1 MCRPQGL
8 LKTIRFLTA
17 PEICLPGIRHFLCCS
32 GRFFSRCHGFRHQRP
47 LPLARCG
54 HVEDHFRHKVLSVGD
69 HEGFRRVCF
78 ADCVQH
84 PDKQS
89 DVFVVHCLKQGKN
102 RCRDRKAD
110 GSDIRSLTFF
120 MTLTAARGS
129 DSRTAVLFFRRKLT
143 AQFFEKRFSAVL
155 PAVQRK
161 KNRRRERKP
170 PCSCQNMLDNTAGF
184 FYNNIL

>member
-17 PEICLPGIRHFLCCS
+17 PEIYLPGIRHFLCCS
-32 GRFFSRCHGFRHQRP
+32 GRFFSRGQGFRHQRP

-54 HVEDHFRHKVLSVGD
+54 HAENNFRHKVLSVGD

-78 ADCVQH
+78 ADRVQH

-89 DVFVVHCLKQGKN
+89 DVFVIHCLKQGKN

-120 MTLTAARGS
+120 MTLTAARDPIPERRSCFFAGC
-129 DSRTAVLFFRRKLT
+129 SRRS
-143 AQFFEKRFSAVL
+143 FFEKRFSAVL

>member
-1 MCRPQGL
+1 MPSSGAVKNHQV
-8 LKTIRFLTA
+8 LTA
-17 PEICLPGIRHFLCCS
+17 PEICLPGIRHFLCRS
-32 GRFFSRCHGFRHQRP
+32 GRFYTRCHGFRHQRP
-47 LPLARCG
+47 LPLTRCG
-54 HVEDHFRHKVLSVGD
+54 HAENNFRHKVLSVGD
-69 HEGFRRVCF
+69 HEGFRRLCF

-120 MTLTAARGS
+120 MTLAAARGS

-143 AQFFEKRFSAVL
+143 AQFFEKTLLRSPPRRA
-155 PAVQRK
+155 K
-161 KNRRRERKP
+161 KEKP
-170 PCSCQNMLDNTAGF
+170 PQRAKTAVF
-184 FYNNIL
+184 LSKYA